1 MKKVKEFF
9 KEYGT
14 LVLVCLVM
22 IVWIKSCSVG
32 RSVKRTE
39 KNVVKGLNEIR
50 SSVDTMRADG
60 VTKTDLRIEG
70 LKAEKRMIQSTDR
83 KKFDLDRENE
93 IDKEIKALEGR

>member
-39 KNVVKGLNEIR
+39 KNVVKELNEIR